1 MKRAVWYRQGWIRLR
16 LADVLLIAV
25 YAWLVRI
32 NLPHAWRGDV
42 AVLLLVVQETCIVGL
57 ALVRRRARK
66 SVHWESPDALLAWC
80 GTLAPILVQPAHPAP
95 LPWPIV
101 GGMLQLLGQGLAL
114 GATLALGRS
123 FDIVAANRGIQIGGL
138 YQYVRHPLYAAY
150 LLAFGGFVVAR
161 PSIHN
166 GLLLLFW
173 TGIQIAR
180 IHAEERLL
188 SSDPR
193 YAAYAARVRDR
204 LIPGIW

>member
-1 MKRAVWYRQGWIRLR
+1 MERAVCSRQGWTRLR

-25 YAWLVRI
+25 YAWFVRI

-42 AVLLLVVQETCIVGL
+42 AVLLLIVQETCIIGL
-57 ALVRRRARK
+57 AVVRRRAHA

-80 GTLAPILVQPAHPAP
+80 GTLAPILVQPADPAP

-101 GGMLQLLGQGLAL
+101 GGVLQLLGQELAL
-114 GATLALGRS
+114 GATLSLGRS
-123 FDIVAANRGIQIGGL
+123 FGIVAANRGIQIGGL

-150 LLAFGGFVVAR
+150 LLAFGGFVLAH
-161 PSIHN
+161 PSAHN
-166 GLLLLFW
+166 SVVLVIW
-173 TGIQIAR
+173 TSIQIAR

-193 YAAYAARVRDR
+193 YAVYAAQVRYR
-204 LIPGIW
+204 LVPGLW